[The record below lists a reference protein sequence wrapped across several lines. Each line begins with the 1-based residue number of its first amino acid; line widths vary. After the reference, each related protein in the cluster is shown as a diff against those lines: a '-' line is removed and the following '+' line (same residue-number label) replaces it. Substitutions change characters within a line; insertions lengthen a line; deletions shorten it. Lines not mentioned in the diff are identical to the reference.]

1 MLILQGE
8 EEAMFEE
15 YRKEL
20 KVIFNN
26 LGALD
31 ADLVLTTI
39 HEYLAQALGG
49 WQTAE
54 FQDVEV
60 AVGMLYQLA
69 EALPV
74 R

>member
-1 MLILQGE
+1 
-8 EEAMFEE
+8 MFEE

-20 KVIFNN
+20 TVIFNN

-31 ADLVLTTI
+31 SELVLTTI
-39 HEYLAQALGG
+39 REYLARALGQ

-60 AVGMLYQLA
+60 AICMLYQLA

-74 R
+74 SLMMNVI